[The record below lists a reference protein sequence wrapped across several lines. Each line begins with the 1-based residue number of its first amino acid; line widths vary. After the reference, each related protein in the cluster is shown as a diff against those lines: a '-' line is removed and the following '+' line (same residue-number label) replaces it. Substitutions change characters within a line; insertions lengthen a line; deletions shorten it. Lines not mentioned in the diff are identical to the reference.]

1 MSAPGSPDTLR
12 TPRPCDREAAA
23 GIEDTIRSQQAA
35 FAAGDFT
42 GAREFA
48 STGFQSTVDVQQFQQ
63 IIEGRYTFLLEDPV
77 IEFLDCEQID
87 NVAQVFVRFDGNTD
101 LRYNVIR
108 QPEGWRID
116 GATLAEMTP
125 GVEA

>member
-1 MSAPGSPDTLR
+1 VSAPESPDTLR

-35 FAAGDFT
+35 FATGDFT

-63 IIEGRYTFLLEDPV
+63 IIEAGYDFLLRDPA
-77 IEFLDCEQID
+77 IDFLECEQID
-87 NVAQVFVRFDGNTD
+87 DLAQILVRVDASVD
-101 LRYNVIR
+101 LRYRVIR
-108 QPEGWRID
+108 QPDGWRID

-125 GVEA
+125 EVAA